1 MIHDIR
7 EAFNELLEHNEWMDD
22 ETRAVAKD
30 TANSMNERI
39 GYPEYITNRTRL
51 EDDYSKVRTLR
62 GGSTDF
68 EPEMQLICLELCRF
82 HKIRNCEIVCL
93 LPVGEISN
101 CETGKQFLLR
111 F

>member
-1 MIHDIR
+1 M
-7 EAFNELLEHNEWMDD
+7 AP
-22 ETRAVAKD
+22 KD
-30 TANSMNERI
+30 KANSMNERI